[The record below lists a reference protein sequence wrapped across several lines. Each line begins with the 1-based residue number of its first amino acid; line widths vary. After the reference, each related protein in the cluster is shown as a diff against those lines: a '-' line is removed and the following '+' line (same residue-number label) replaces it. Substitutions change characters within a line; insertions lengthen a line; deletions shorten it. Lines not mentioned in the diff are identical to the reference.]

1 MLHAHSGLVSEWDLD
16 KYGTVMIDLSDG
28 SSLTRTACMQR
39 VVLLSFDKDTG
50 RISFRHYSISAAPS
64 GVTKSVKSLVNR
76 RQLPNMGALG
86 DVSEL
91 LTKSGYGSVLIFLTI
106 FSH

>member
-1 MLHAHSGLVSEWDLD
+1 M
-16 KYGTVMIDLSDG
+16 
-28 SSLTRTACMQR
+28 
-39 VVLLSFDKDTG
+39 VLLSFDKDTE
-50 RISFRHYSISAAPS
+50 RISFRHYGISAAPS

-91 LTKSGYGSVLIFLTI
+91 LTKSGYGSVRPSPQKQSKMLCAILQYPSMAPTALVWGGPE
-106 FSH
+106 S

>member
-1 MLHAHSGLVSEWDLD
+1 
-16 KYGTVMIDLSDG
+16 
-28 SSLTRTACMQR
+28 MQR
-39 VVLLSFDKDTG
+39 VVLLSFDKDTE
-50 RISFRHYSISAAPS
+50 RISFRHYGISAAPS

-91 LTKSGYGSVLIFLTI
+91 LTKSGYGSVSLHSQPAFQIQAA
-106 FSH
+106 